1 VSNICLQL
9 NVWLSLPMNIRAD
22 KTQNMTISVFQK

>member
-1 VSNICLQL
+1 
-9 NVWLSLPMNIRAD
+9 MNIRAD